1 MLLSLPEEW
10 VYVTLTLRVDLYSAK
25 YCPPSTCCSAI
36 FFKRVY
42 SLAFVPLKSPSLAS
56 ISSSAPSV
64 AFSITLLP
72 PDLRGGAKDAGSFP
86 LLQ

>member
-1 MLLSLPEEW
+1 MLNIVLPPLAA
-10 VYVTLTLRVDLYSAK
+10 VQ
-25 YCPPSTCCSAI
+25 

-56 ISSSAPSV
+56 ISSSPPSV

>member
-1 MLLSLPEEW
+1 MLNIVLPPLAA
-10 VYVTLTLRVDLYSAK
+10 VQ
-25 YCPPSTCCSAI
+25 I
-36 FFKRVY
+36 FKRVY

>member
-1 MLLSLPEEW
+1 MI
-10 VYVTLTLRVDLYSAK
+10 LTLRVDLHSAK
-25 YCPPSTCCSAI
+25 YCPPSPCCSAI
-36 FFKRVY
+36 LKRVY
-42 SLAFVPLKSPSLAS
+42 SLDFVPLKSPSLAS